1 MCCARRPAELLCA
14 LHYMGSGA
22 RPYLYPVTDS
32 PIIIPTII
40 VIIPTIVVTW
50 KHRKSYFEI
59 RRSWGPWDIPIYE
72 LSDSCEISDPSDDYD
87 DDDDD
92 RHHPTHHD
100 HDHDHDHDDY
110 HDDDDDDMSVLI
122 IIQVDQNGDY
132 HDIDDMSILIII
144 QAGHHNRYHDIDD
157 FLLYV

>member
-1 MCCARRPAELLCA
+1 MCLSYMLCLSFASLMCCGGRPAEPLCA

-59 RRSWGPWDIPIYE
+59 RRSWGSWVH
-72 LSDSCEISDPSDDYD
+72 SD
-87 DDDDD
+87 
-92 RHHPTHHD
+92 
-100 HDHDHDHDDY
+100 
-110 HDDDDDDMSVLI
+110 L
-122 IIQVDQNGDY
+122 
-132 HDIDDMSILIII
+132 
-144 QAGHHNRYHDIDD
+144 
-157 FLLYV
+157 